1 MPRLSDSGEEEV
13 SLLESGGRRA
23 KRFFE
28 GFLDFALQ
36 GNILE
41 IAFGLILAAAF
52 TAVVTSFVSDILLPP
67 LSLIPG
73 IDKNLEEK
81 FAVLRRGPHYE
92 SMKGYNTLAQAQADG
107 AVVMAYG

>member
-1 MPRLSDSGEEEV
+1 MPRLNHNGEEEET
-13 SLLESGGRRA
+13 LMESGQRRA
-23 KRFFE
+23 RRFFE

-73 IDKNLEEK
+73 INKNLD
-81 FAVLRRGPHYE
+81 E
-92 SMKGYNTLAQAQADG
+92 SECP
-107 AVVMAYG
+107 